1 MRSLQVRGIDRRGII
16 ESVKEFQT
24 GGNTEARE
32 MGLLRSWLGEGQSGN
47 VILGTRELG
56 EMKSEE

>member
-1 MRSLQVRGIDRRGII
+1 MTDEESLRVLKGFRR
-16 ESVKEFQT
+16 
-24 GGNTEARE
+24 GNTEARE

-56 EMKSEE
+56 EMESEE